1 MTPSN
6 EQTVWNRGGR
16 TFSHGRHLPR
26 LPLGNVGIE
35 GTSTIKHYTQHPKR
49 RKPWASKKVEGK
61 KGCKNNKQQGGVN
74 EKEIKTTNQ

>member
-6 EQTVWNRGGR
+6 EQSSGGNRGGR
-16 TFSHGRHLPR
+16 TGLHGRHLPR

-35 GTSTIKHYTQHPKR
+35 GTNRSKHYPPPETSKTMGT
-49 RKPWASKKVEGK
+49 KKVEGK
-61 KGCKNNKQQGGVN
+61 KGCKNNKQQGVN